1 MSAAVNVPSSVGPA
15 GSFVHRAITVVI
27 RLGRGRF
34 NESGTDTVTL
44 AGLCCS
50 AAITK
55 AGSDTQG
62 ELDLRVYGMTDSL
75 MRQVAQLAGTPEA
88 VDRNDQV
95 TVLAGDT
102 THGMAVAYIGVI
114 RDAWVDY
121 SDLPGISLHIV
132 GMAALADA
140 LRPVPPTSYWGGADV
155 VAIMAGLAATMG
167 KSFENSGVAGIVLHN
182 PYFPGTA
189 YEQFERCR
197 QAARING
204 TIDDGVLAIW
214 PLNGSRGGAVPL
226 ISPDTGMVGY
236 PMRTQNGVTLQCLYN
251 PAVIIGGRIKVETS
265 NTPAAGTWNVN
276 HLAHVLKSETQGG
289 QWFTSLTAVTPGVT

>member
-1 MSAAVNVPSSVGPA
+1 MSDATNAPASVGPS

-27 RLGRGRF
+27 RLGSSQF
-34 NESGTDTVTL
+34 QESGTDTVTVPNL
-44 AGLCCS
+44 QCS

-55 AGSDTQG
+55 AGADSQG

-75 MRQVAQLAGTPEA
+75 MRQVSQLAGTPEA

-102 THGMAVAYIGVI
+102 THGMAVAYIGTI

-121 SDLPGISLHIV
+121 SDLPGVSLHIV

-140 LRPVPPTSYWGGADV
+140 LRPVPPSSYRGGTDV
-155 VAIMAGLAATMG
+155 VAIMADLAALMG
-167 KSFENSGVAGIVLHN
+167 KPFENNGVSGIVLNN
-182 PYFPGTA
+182 PYLPGTA

-236 PMRTQNGVTLQCLYN
+236 PMRTQVGVTLQCLYN
-251 PAVIIGGRIKVETS
+251 PAIVIGGNIQVQSS
-265 NTPAAGTWNVN
+265 NTPAVGTWRVN
-276 HLAHVLKSETQGG
+276 RLAHVLESETPGG
-289 QWFTSLTAVTPGVT
+289 QWFSSVECSTIL